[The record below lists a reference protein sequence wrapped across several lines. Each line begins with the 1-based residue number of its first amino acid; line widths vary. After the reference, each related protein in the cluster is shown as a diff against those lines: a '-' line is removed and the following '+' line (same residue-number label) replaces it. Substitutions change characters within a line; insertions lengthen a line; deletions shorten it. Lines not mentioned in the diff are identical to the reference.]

1 MDKFERLQAHLA
13 GEPADRPAAAL
24 WRHFPVDDQEPDDLA
39 AAALQFQAEYDWDF
53 VKFTPA
59 SSFCLKDW
67 GAQDVW
73 RGHPEG
79 TREYTRRV
87 IERPED
93 WLQLQPLD
101 PEAGHLGAQLQA
113 LARLGQGL
121 QGRTPFI
128 QTVFSPLSQARN
140 LAERAEHGLNEGR
153 AALQALPQPRQ
164 GLQLR
169 AQVAGFGIQRLQLQP
184 VFRAL
189 DHPPGVFAR
198 ALRMAAPDILRAP
211 VLEAKGAGRREL
223 DKVPVVLG
231 LKLQRGRRQIV
242 RLLVVHRKMAP
253 QRRRRTV

>member
-79 TREYTRRV
+79 TREYTRRG

-140 LAERAEHGLNEGR
+140 LAGSERLLAHL
-153 AALQALPQPRQ
+153 RQ
-164 GLQLR
+164 R
-169 AQVAGFGIQRLQLQP
+169 
-184 VFRAL
+184 
-189 DHPPGVFAR
+189 
-198 ALRMAAPDILRAP
+198 PDE
-211 VLEAKGAGRREL
+211 VLA
-223 DKVPVVLG
+223 G
-231 LKLQRGRRQIV
+231 LKTIAETTARFVQAVQLDGADGIFYAMQWASYR
-242 RLLVVHRKMAP
+242 
-253 QRRRRTV
+253 